1 MRKRVL
7 IWFAA
12 VALAACTTGG
22 TTTTATDA
30 SGDTTQTTGSTETTG
45 STASEASALAALQAE
60 MTEFSSEIETA
71 ASVELQQAW
80 ANLQAELGSLAS
92 AAQQGEIS
100 TEDVEE
106 ARLAM
111 DEISAALLNDQVQL
125 SAEFEEFWADFTSQ
139 FNLVVTS

>member
-1 MRKRVL
+1 MAKRVL

-12 VALAACTTGG
+12 VALAACMSGG
-22 TTTTATDA
+22 TTTTTPDSDSA
-30 SGDTTQTTGSTETTG
+30 GGTTQTTGSTTG
-45 STASEASALAALQAE
+45 EASALAALQAD
-60 MTEFSSEIETA
+60 MAEFSTEIEAA
-71 ASVELQQAW
+71 ASVELREAW
-80 ANLQAELGSLAS
+80 SNLQAELGSLAS

-100 TEDVEE
+100 TEDVEQ

>member
-1 MRKRVL
+1 MTKRVL

-12 VALAACTTGG
+12 FALAACTTGG
-22 TTTTATDA
+22 TTTTATGTD
-30 SGDTTQTTGSTETTG
+30 SGGETTQTTGSTN
-45 STASEASALAALQAE
+45 SAASALAALQAE

-80 ANLQAELGSLAS
+80 ANLQSELGSLAS
-92 AAQQGEIS
+92 SAQQGEIL
-100 TEDVEE
+100 TEDVEQ

-125 SAEFEEFWADFTSQ
+125 SAEFEEFWTDFTSQ

>member
-1 MRKRVL
+1 MTKRVL
-7 IWFAA
+7 VWFAA

-22 TTTTATDA
+22 TTTSTGTDTGGE
-30 SGDTTQTTGSTETTG
+30 STQTTGSTT
-45 STASEASALAALQAE
+45 SEASALAALQAE

-71 ASVELQQAW
+71 ASIELRQAW
-80 ANLQAELGSLAS
+80 SKLQADLSSLAS
-92 AAQQGEIS
+92 SAQQGEIS

-106 ARLAM
+106 VRLAM

>member
-1 MRKRVL
+1 MTKRVL
-7 IWFAA
+7 VWFAA

-22 TTTTATDA
+22 TTTTGTDTG
-30 SGDTTQTTGSTETTG
+30 GDTTQTTGSTETTG

-71 ASVELQQAW
+71 ASVELRQAW

-92 AAQQGEIS
+92 SAQQGEIS
-100 TEDVEE
+100 TDDVEE

>member
-1 MRKRVL
+1 MTKRVVVWL
-7 IWFAA
+7 AA

-22 TTTTATDA
+22 TTTTTTGTDT
-30 SGDTTQTTGSTETTG
+30 GGETTMTTGSTTSVAT
-45 STASEASALAALQAE
+45 ALAALQAE

-71 ASVELQQAW
+71 ASTELQQAW

-92 AAQQGEIS
+92 SAQQGEIS

>member
-1 MRKRVL
+1 MAKRAL

-12 VALAACTTGG
+12 VALAACTSGG
-22 TTTTATDA
+22 TVTTITD
-30 SGDTTQTTGSTETTG
+30 SDTDGGTTQTTGSTTG
-45 STASEASALAALQAE
+45 EASALAALQAD

-71 ASVELQQAW
+71 ASAELRQAW
-80 ANLQAELGSLAS
+80 NNLQAELGSLAS
-92 AAQQGEIS
+92 SAQQGEIS
-100 TEDVEE
+100 TEDVEQ